1 MRTIKKLIIL
11 ISLTM
16 VLTSCKEKYGLV
28 NVDTYREEIE
38 KAYFEGQKD
47 AINGDVRI
55 RKNNDGCWVWTKSCW
70 DGGDTPNSIRV
81 LFVNN
86 NL

>member
-1 MRTIKKLIIL
+1 MRTIIKLIIL
-11 ISLTM
+11 ISLMM

-28 NVDTYREEIE
+28 NVDVYKEELE

-47 AINGDVRI
+47 AINGDIRI

-70 DGGDTPNSIRV
+70 DSGKPPKFNPSIICE
-81 LFVNN
+81 
-86 NL
+86 

>member
-16 VLTSCKEKYGLV
+16 VLTSCEEKYGLV

-70 DGGDTPNSIRV
+70 NGNEPPKFNPSIICE
-81 LFVNN
+81 
-86 NL
+86 